1 MAIHTLEQT
10 QTVPGTLQDCWS
22 FFSDPRNL
30 TRITP
35 PELGIEVLSDL
46 PPRMHPG
53 LMIQYRVR
61 PLFGVPL
68 TWLTEITQVDEPH
81 SFVDEQRVG
90 PYRIWHHEHRFADG
104 GNGTVIMHDK
114 VTYVLPFGPLGE
126 IAHPLVVQPQLRRIF
141 DFRTEAVKKIFSR

>member
-35 PELGIEVLSDL
+35 PELGFEVLSDL

-90 PYRIWHHEHRFADG
+90 PYRIC
-104 GNGTVIMHDK
+104 IMS
-114 VTYVLPFGPLGE
+114 TG
-126 IAHPLVVQPQLRRIF
+126 LRMAGMGRSSCMT
-141 DFRTEAVKKIFSR
+141 R